1 MDNAVLAL
9 AKDII
14 FIDFEIAHR
23 KLEPGRNEEIFN
35 FAGEKKINSALLL
48 LLLVGLQSARS
59 NGNTRGDG
67 HFAMSIA
74 KR

>member
-14 FIDFEIAHR
+14 FIDFEVAHR

-35 FAGEKKINSALLL
+35 FAGKKKKNKFCFAFTFARWSA
-48 LLLVGLQSARS
+48 VRQVQW
-59 NGNTRGDG
+59 
-67 HFAMSIA
+67 
-74 KR
+74 